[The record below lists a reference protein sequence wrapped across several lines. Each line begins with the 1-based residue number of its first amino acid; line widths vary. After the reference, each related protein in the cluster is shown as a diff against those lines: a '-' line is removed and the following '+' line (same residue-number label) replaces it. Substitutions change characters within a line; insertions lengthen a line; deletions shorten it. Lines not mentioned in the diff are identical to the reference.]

1 MILAIETGINES
13 DLVVLES
20 HVVYSLSKEK
30 TSVYFYIVQ
39 CSQTISEG
47 LQVPIKDVIDRLVLV
62 TIFVNAF
69 FASLLM
75 VLSSIGKLSHRRFSL
90 NNKRANMGF
99 WDPKLFLSV
108 L

>member
-39 CSQTISEG
+39 CSQAISED
-47 LQVPIKDVIDRLVLV
+47 LQVPIKDVIDRLVVV
-62 TIFVNAF
+62 TIFVNGF

-75 VLSSIGKLSHRRFSL
+75 VLSSIGK
-90 NNKRANMGF
+90 
-99 WDPKLFLSV
+99 
-108 L
+108 